1 MWAVDRVV
9 GIVLGAGSSR
19 RLGRP
24 KQTLRFGETTLLGR
38 VVENA
43 EASSLEDVVVVLG
56 GAAAHALPSARRGRA
71 RVTLNDAYRS
81 GCASSLLAGLD
92 AAGPCDA
99 VMLLLGDMPGVGA
112 PLIDR
117 VRAAWEGERPWGAV
131 TRYDDGLG
139 HPFVFAADAFPTL
152 RDLHGDKAVWKLVDG
167 LPGRVRAI
175 PVAARLPTDVDTW
188 EDYERV
194 LAEAGLE
201 GLGRGAAARPVSERR
216 PTLN

>member
-1 MWAVDRVV
+1 MSRVGRVV

-24 KQTLRFGETTLLGR
+24 KQTLPFGETTLLGR

-43 EASSLEDVVVVLG
+43 EASSLEDIVVVLA
-56 GAAAHALPSARRGRA
+56 GAAADALPRA
-71 RVTLNDAYRS
+71 RHGRSRVTFNDAYRS

-117 VRAAWEGERPWGAV
+117 VRAAWERERPWGAV
-131 TRYDDGLG
+131 TQYEDGLG
-139 HPFVFAADAFPTL
+139 HPFVFAAEAFAAL
-152 RDLHGDKAVWKLVDG
+152 RKLHGDKAVWKLVEG

-175 PVAARLPTDVDTW
+175 PVPGRLPADVDTW
-188 EDYERV
+188 DDYERV
-194 LAEAGLE
+194 LSEAGLE
-201 GLGRGAAARPVSERR
+201 GPGARAAAP
-216 PTLN
+216 PPGAGA

>member
-112 PLIDR
+112 PPDR
-117 VRAAWEGERPWGAV
+117 PGPGGMGA
-131 TRYDDGLG
+131 R
-139 HPFVFAADAFPTL
+139 
-152 RDLHGDKAVWKLVDG
+152 
-167 LPGRVRAI
+167 
-175 PVAARLPTDVDTW
+175 
-188 EDYERV
+188 
-194 LAEAGLE
+194 
-201 GLGRGAAARPVSERR
+201 
-216 PTLN
+216 